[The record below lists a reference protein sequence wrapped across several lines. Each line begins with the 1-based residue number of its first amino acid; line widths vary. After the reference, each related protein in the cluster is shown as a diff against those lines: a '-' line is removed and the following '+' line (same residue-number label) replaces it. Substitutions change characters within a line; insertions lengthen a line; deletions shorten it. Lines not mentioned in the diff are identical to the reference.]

1 MVCLS
6 WLLSII
12 PYRILLVNDIDIL
25 NMAKC
30 ELWENNS
37 HFKIQS
43 IILHALFKR
52 FILQIY
58 QNNEGKKNSKKSIL
72 RNCQFAQTIFYQQDI
87 SVYKILAKSLK
98 I

>member
-1 MVCLS
+1 MRNISKSFMVCLS

-12 PYRILLVNDIDIL
+12 LYRILLVNDIDIL

-37 HFKIQS
+37 HLKIQS

-52 FILQIY
+52 FILHTKTMK
-58 QNNEGKKNSKKSIL
+58 EK
-72 RNCQFAQTIFYQQDI
+72 
-87 SVYKILAKSLK
+87 KILKK
-98 I
+98 HFMK

>member
-1 MVCLS
+1 MSFMVCLS

-12 PYRILLVNDIDIL
+12 LYRILLVNDIDIL

-37 HFKIQS
+37 HLKIQS

-52 FILQIY
+52 FSLQIY
-58 QNNEGKKNSKKSIL
+58 QNNEGKKNPKKTFYEIVNLYKLSSI
-72 RNCQFAQTIFYQQDI
+72 NEIYIYIYITY
-87 SVYKILAKSLK
+87 
-98 I
+98 